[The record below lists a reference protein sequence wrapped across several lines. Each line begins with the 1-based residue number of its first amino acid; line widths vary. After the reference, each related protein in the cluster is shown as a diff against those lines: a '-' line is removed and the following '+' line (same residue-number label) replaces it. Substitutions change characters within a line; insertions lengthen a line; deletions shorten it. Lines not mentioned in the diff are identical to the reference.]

1 MTDTYSDK
9 TREKLIF
16 EALQRKS
23 MEEITVHKVKFSLDE
38 LAEAL
43 HIKGKISSAYV
54 STYKE
59 GSIEITL
66 EGENK

>member
-1 MTDTYSDK
+1 
-9 TREKLIF
+9 
-16 EALQRKS
+16 